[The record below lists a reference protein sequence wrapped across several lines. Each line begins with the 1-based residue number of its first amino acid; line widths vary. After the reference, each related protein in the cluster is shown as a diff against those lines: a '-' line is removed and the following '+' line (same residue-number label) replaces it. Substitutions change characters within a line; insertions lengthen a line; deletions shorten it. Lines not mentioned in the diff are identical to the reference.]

1 MAVIVLRLPPA
12 VKPLSGAPGFL
23 ALPGQ
28 APAGYTVLP
37 KFIHSP
43 DPTPLASHRPAQN
56 DPVCSTEAVSLSL
69 IITVFLKIG
78 VLSFGGPAAQ
88 IALMHR
94 ILVDER
100 QWLTE
105 QQFLNALSFCMMLPG
120 PEAMQLA
127 TYAGWRLKGTV
138 GGLIAGGLF
147 VLPGAIVIA
156 VLASVYVLAGQ
167 LPFVEAL
174 FVGIKAAVLAIV
186 LQALIRIA
194 QRALKLDSH
203 RLISLAS
210 FVAIFFF
217 AVPFPVIILSAAL
230 IGFYL
235 AAVPAGQN
243 RSATAAHPFSRTVA
257 TAGFWLAL
265 WILPLLALI
274 PIVGAD
280 HLLTRLALFCAQLA
294 VVTFG
299 GAYAVLSY
307 IAQDVVVHYEWLT
320 ATAMMD
326 GLGLA
331 ETTPGPLI
339 LVTQFVAFLAAFEHG
354 HPPGLLMAFAG
365 LLVSLWAT
373 FLPCFLWIFCGAPY
387 IERLNNNPRL
397 AAALAAVTAAVVG
410 VILNLALWFAL
421 HVFFADVSRQTIGV
435 IQLWQPNPASLKVE
449 VLALALLSGAL
460 LLKFA
465 WGIPAVLGTSAV
477 GALLLNLLW

>member
-1 MAVIVLRLPPA
+1 
-12 VKPLSGAPGFL
+12 
-23 ALPGQ
+23 
-28 APAGYTVLP
+28 
-37 KFIHSP
+37 
-43 DPTPLASHRPAQN
+43 
-56 DPVCSTEAVSLSL
+56 
-69 IITVFLKIG
+69 
-78 VLSFGGPAAQ
+78 
-88 IALMHR
+88 MHR

-127 TYAGWRLKGTV
+127 TYSGWRLKGTL
-138 GGLIAGGLF
+138 GGLTAGGLF

-156 VLASVYVLAGQ
+156 ALASIYVIAGQ
-167 LPFVEAL
+167 IPFVEAL
-174 FVGIKAAVLAIV
+174 FVGIKAAVLVIV
-186 LQALIRIA
+186 FQALIRIS

-203 RLISLAS
+203 RLIALAS

-217 AVPFPVIILSAAL
+217 AVPFPLIILTAAV
-230 IGFYL
+230 IGFCL
-235 AAVPAGQN
+235 TGAAASQA
-243 RSATAAHPFSRTVA
+243 RSEARTHSLSRTAA
-257 TAGFWLAL
+257 TAGIWLAL

-274 PIVGAD
+274 PLVGAD
-280 HLLTRLALFCAQLA
+280 HLLTKLALFCSQLA

-299 GAYAVLSY
+299 GAYAVLSF

-339 LVTQFVAFLAAFEHG
+339 LVTQFVAFLAAFQHG
-354 HPPGLLMAFAG
+354 DPPGLLMAFAG

-373 FLPCFLWIFCGAPY
+373 FVPCFLWIFCGAPY

-421 HVFFADVSRQTIGV
+421 HVFFANVTRQTLGV
-435 IQLWQPNPASLKVE
+435 VQLWQPSLASLKLD
-449 VLALALLSGAL
+449 VLGLAVVSGIL
-460 LLKFA
+460 LLRFS
-465 WGIPAVLGTSAV
+465 WGIPAVLGASAA
-477 GALLLNLLW
+477 GALLLSLI